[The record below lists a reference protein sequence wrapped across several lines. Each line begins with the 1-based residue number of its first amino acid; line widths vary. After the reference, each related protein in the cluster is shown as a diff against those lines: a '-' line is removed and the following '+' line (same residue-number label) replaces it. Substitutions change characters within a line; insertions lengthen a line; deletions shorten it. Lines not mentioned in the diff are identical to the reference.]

1 MQWSWYK
8 AVLGFKEQQEG
19 QCGQSRR
26 SEAEDVERG
35 GWIGRETMLAL
46 AES

>member
-8 AVLGFKEQQEG
+8 AVLGFKEQQE
-19 QCGQSRR
+19 GQSRR

-46 AES
+46 AAS